1 MSYVTLLERLG
12 TRTAN
17 WPVSRAFK
25 SSFGKPRSCRLLRTL
40 CFPLP
45 SRRHLRMLRPPTAR
59 ISSAAFP
66 SFEFCSCLFI
76 FERERDSMSREGAE
90 RGGDTESEAGSRL

>member
-17 WPVSRAFK
+17 WPMSMAFK
-25 SSFGKPRSCRLLRTL
+25 GSFGKPRSCRLLRTL
-40 CFPLP
+40 FSSAFETP
-45 SRRHLRMLRPPTAR
+45 SQNAEAAR

-66 SFEFCSCLFI
+66 SFLPLNFVRVYLFL
-76 FERERDSMSREGAE
+76 REKETA
-90 RGGDTESEAGSRL
+90 